1 MSAPNWSSTAP
12 RSAWYYTRD
21 PANPDTYVRHYT
33 TWMEIMRD
41 ARANLGLAPTP
52 VAWNGEF
59 TEAMARFLQARGAP
73 ASEVARALTPVRQS
87 PGSIDHRLVGFAIW
101 AARFPTIPL
110 SQFFSNGRWM
120 VNLSTSDPAE
130 SLGIILPQ
138 YLQQL
143 SQGTGNPVVPNSSLG
158 GTPTTTAPPPGGT
171 PGGTPGG
178 KPPGGS
184 PAVVVTGDVKP
195 PGTTIPPGPGGTGT
209 TTTTP
214 PPPST
219 TPPVEPPAP
228 PAPPAPLPTASVVNS
243 GQQLRL
249 VLFVLGGIA
258 VVFGALTLLMR
269 SEQKRAIGSQG
280 RLPARV

>member
-59 TEAMARFLQARGAP
+59 TEAMARFLQSRGAS
-73 ASEVARALTPVRQS
+73 ASAVAQALAPVRSQ
-87 PGSIDHRLVGFAIW
+87 PAAFDLRLVGFAIW
-101 AARFPTIPL
+101 AAKYPTIPL
-110 SQFFSNGRWM
+110 SQFNQGGQWM
-120 VNLSTSDPAE
+120 VGLSTNASE
-130 SLGIILPQ
+130 STGLILPQ
-138 YLQQL
+138 YVQQL

-195 PGTTIPPGPGGTGT
+195 PGTTTPPGPGGTGT

-219 TPPVEPPAP
+219 TPPVEP

-269 SEQKRAIGSQG
+269 SEQKRAVGSQG